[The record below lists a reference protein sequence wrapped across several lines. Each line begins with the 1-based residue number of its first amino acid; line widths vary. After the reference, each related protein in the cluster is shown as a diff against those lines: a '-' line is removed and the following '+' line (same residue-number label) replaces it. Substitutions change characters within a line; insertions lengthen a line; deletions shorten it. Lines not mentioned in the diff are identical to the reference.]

1 MVKMIT
7 KNQYTQEERLL
18 AALSHAAIVMNMMGP
33 VVGLLIYITQKEKS
47 AYAARQG
54 LQAAVYQIMGT
65 IAIIVLWVC
74 WGILYTL
81 SFIPLIANAEA
92 YNDAPP
98 PIFWVGMGS
107 MICPLVIMGGWVLY
121 GLYGA
126 VRAWT
131 GAEFRYAFVG
141 RLMEE
146 RLITDDKTG

>member
-1 MVKMIT
+1 MT
-7 KNQYTQEERLL
+7 AKNQYTQEERLL

-47 AYAARQG
+47 AYAAKQG
-54 LQAAVYQIMGT
+54 LQAAVYQIIGT
-65 IAIIVLWVC
+65 IAIIGLWLC
-74 WGILYTL
+74 WGVFYTL
-81 SFIPLIANAEA
+81 SFIPLMTNAEA

-107 MICPLVIMGGWVLY
+107 MICPLIIMGVWVLY

-141 RLMEE
+141 QLMEE
-146 RLITDDKTG
+146 RLVSSEKSG

>member
-1 MVKMIT
+1 MIT

-33 VVGLLIYITQKEKS
+33 VVGVLIYITQKEKS

-54 LQAAVYQIMGT
+54 LQAALYQILGT
-65 IAIIVLWVC
+65 IVIIMLWLC
-74 WGILYTL
+74 WGVLYTL
-81 SFIPLIANAEA
+81 SFIPLMTNANA

-98 PIFWVGMGS
+98 PIFWVGLGS
-107 MICPLVIMGGWVLY
+107 MICPLIIMVLWVLY

-131 GAEFRYAFVG
+131 GVEFRYAFVG
-141 RLMEE
+141 QLLEDRLAS
-146 RLITDDKTG
+146 DDKSV